1 MRILHFNIKEDTYF
15 HAKAAPVVKS
25 EDYVSPPVA
34 ARTRRGQK
42 AISPSKIPRRILAP
56 KNENE
61 ALAEIEEARA
71 LLNKDGSEAELSDA
85 EVSIGQTTH
94 FISYLSPR
102 PIPFYHIFFETNILH
117 ELANILIAG

>member
-1 MRILHFNIKEDTYF
+1 MQ
-15 HAKAAPVVKS
+15 KAAQVEAVKG

-71 LLNKDGSEAELSDA
+71 LLNKNGSEAELSDA
-85 EVSIGQTTH
+85 EVSITQTTH
-94 FISYLSPR
+94 FITVIILMPHPFLSY
-102 PIPFYHIFFETNILH
+102 FF
-117 ELANILIAG
+117 